1 MLNMRRLADFPR
13 PRSDMVAPAVRVLAI
28 AAIVAI
34 CAFAF
39 VLGALVVA
47 LIVI

>member
-13 PRSDMVAPAVRVLAI
+13 PHSDMVAPAVRVLAT

-34 CAFAF
+34 CALAF
-39 VLGALVVA
+39 VIGAVAVA